1 MSTLSHPP
9 TGSAVRSGWTALLV
23 RELWASVAITVMW
36 IAVAVT
42 AVWGTDLM
50 AFSSGGSDRASIP
63 SGIVVALFASLGT
76 WAVAKYGFGRPTD
89 EHR

>member
-1 MSTLSHPP
+1 MSTLLDRPA
-9 TGSAVRSGWTALLV
+9 GSASTSGWTALLA
-23 RELWASVAITVMW
+23 RELWASVAIAAMW
-36 IAVAVT
+36 VAVAVT

-76 WAVAKYGFGRPTD
+76 WAVAKHGFGRTTG
-89 EHR
+89 EAR